1 MELNLLSD
9 LAPFFIALAML
20 VVLKLKMWRNV
31 NSVMWP
37 QRICA
42 LLLGP
47 TIIYCFYLLN
57 ILIGTIDDNAA
68 AYGGLFLLF
77 FLATTTP
84 VFSLVVV
91 ITKVTSYI
99 RILVIAI
106 AIQFLCLFGLF
117 LFTDRPGGAAD
128 LVRLDVFSVLVVL
141 ATIFASAYWAYIKN
155 WPPVDIQSKMG
166 RNE

>member
-1 MELNLLSD
+1 MELNLFRD
-9 LAPFFIALAML
+9 IAPFFIALAML
-20 VVLKLKMWRNV
+20 VILKLKLWRNV
-31 NSVMWP
+31 NTVMWP

-57 ILIGTIDDNAA
+57 IVIGTIDNNAA

-77 FLATTTP
+77 FLAITTP
-84 VFSLVVV
+84 VFSLVVL
-91 ITKVTSYI
+91 ITKVISYI
-99 RILVIAI
+99 RILAIAV

-117 LFTDRPGGAAD
+117 LFTARPGGAAD

-141 ATIFASAYWAYIKN
+141 AVIFASAYWAYIKN
-155 WPPVDIQSKMG
+155 WPPIDIQSKIG